1 MKVREHPP
9 CLKSSSR
16 YEPGVP
22 VQSRKFTRAWFREK
36 MEGVDWW
43 RDKRGERNV
52 NRRATTLPLLS
63 HFEKVFNN
71 AVWFDSQKVVAKK
84 MKKKKVC
91 EPSRILKNDI
101 NFKTDHNFLK
111 IPTHWQSIFHSPP
124 FILCKRRM
132 IPLCSPEKGD
142 QVTPTPPQKKTS
154 HPSLKR

>member
-1 MKVREHPP
+1 
-9 CLKSSSR
+9 
-16 YEPGVP
+16 
-22 VQSRKFTRAWFREK
+22 

-52 NRRATTLPLLS
+52 NRLATTLPLLS
-63 HFEKVFNN
+63 DFEKVINN

-84 MKKKKVC
+84 MKKKKVF
-91 EPSRILKNDI
+91 EPSRILKKDI

-132 IPLCSPEKGD
+132 IPLCSPEN
-142 QVTPTPPQKKTS
+142 QVTPTPPPKKNLPPLPTAINNGCLLMPELRTFNYDGGGNEVMVNQKI
-154 HPSLKR
+154 